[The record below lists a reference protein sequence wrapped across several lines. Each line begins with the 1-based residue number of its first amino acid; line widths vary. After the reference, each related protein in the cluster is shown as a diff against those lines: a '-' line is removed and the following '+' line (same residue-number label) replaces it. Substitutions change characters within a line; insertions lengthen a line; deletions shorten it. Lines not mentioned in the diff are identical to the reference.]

1 MLHIVGFT
9 IYARYQIDKNAVERG
24 QRLGVMGL
32 KNYLFSKSESGAVDN
47 AIYCSL
53 LESSELAKVQPL
65 QWQTHALENFRVE
78 ICYKERALLFGQ
90 GS

>member
-32 KNYLFSKSESGAVDN
+32 KYYLFSKSESGAVDK

-53 LESSELAKVQPL
+53 LESCELAKVRKHP
-65 QWQTHALENFRVE
+65 
-78 ICYKERALLFGQ
+78 K
-90 GS
+90 